1 MLITNSQILEAL
13 EQVCYPMTGKDIVSS
28 GMIDNNIRI
37 VGNIIYLTYI
47 FNYPN
52 DFFVKSVTE
61 TAKKVIEDQFGK
73 SVYINGKIAF
83 RSLGN

>member
-1 MLITNSQILEAL
+1 MLLTKSTILESL
-13 EQVCYPMTGKDIVSS
+13 VQVCYPITGKDIVSS

-61 TAKKVIEDQFGK
+61 TAKKVIEAQFGK
-73 SVYINGKIAF
+73 SVYISGKVAF
-83 RSLGN
+83 RS